1 MRFFKKKT
9 VSIVTPLVNTD
20 TTNENI
26 QQEHGSRPV
35 SAHSRVSHHAVNLPI
50 SEQMMVPQ
58 KANCCQQCCTKEAL
72 KEQALLIA
80 TIVAV
85 VLGAAIGV
93 ALRGLKCP
101 GSKMIELDYRINF
114 VFLSFDYRRSY

>member
-9 VSIVTPLVNTD
+9 VSIVTPLVISD

-58 KANCCQQCCTKEAL
+58 KANCCTKESL

-85 VLGAAIGV
+85 VLGAAVGI

-101 GSKMIELDYRINF
+101 GSKMIELDYRIF
-114 VFLSFDYRRSY
+114 YHLSFDYRRSY